1 MLYAH
6 TGSSKIANADRA
18 FKGADASE
26 SQPQDPWQQIKNDLE
41 RQGFR
46 HCPTRLDA
54 LAGVHGL
61 PDQDQPNALP
71 IFLQSIV
78 NAAQQAYGG
87 KSRIG
92 LNVSRDAKLKPKRMA
107 LLGLLLK
114 EAIARALKHA
124 FQKGSDGRI
133 ACTFCQEG
141 NQCLLTVRDDGCG
154 FTAAVPDHELPLM
167 AALTEQL
174 DGTLE
179 CHSLDRGSCVEVSF
193 PTVILENGRIGA
205 SE

>member
-1 MLYAH
+1 MYAH
-6 TGSSKIANADRA
+6 TASSNIAKADRA
-18 FKGADASE
+18 SKGIDASK
-26 SQPQDPWQQIKNDLE
+26 SPPRDPWQQIKNDLK
-41 RQGFR
+41 RRGFR
-46 HCPTRLDA
+46 HCLTWLDA
-54 LAGVHGL
+54 LARVHGL

-78 NAAQQAYGG
+78 NAAQQTYDG

-92 LNVSRDAKLKPKRMA
+92 LNVSGGAKLEPKRMA
-107 LLGLLLK
+107 LLGLLLN

-154 FTAAVPDHELPLM
+154 FTAAVPEHGLPLM

-179 CHSLDRGSCVEVSF
+179 CHSLDRGTCVEVSF
-193 PTVILENGRIGA
+193 PAVLLESGRIGA